1 MMNKEVLENK
11 KSALELILSENNDK
25 GTDYKAQIAQIDQE
39 LEDLGKP
46 EATPEFLDKIN
57 VTITEAVE
65 GMDLDDGI
73 TCDFEID
80 YDNKIA
86 ISEVRFDDTH
96 QVADK
101 IYCEVEKL
109 FAEIKADNSQL
120 NIRVVTRT
128 ETRVVGPKGNEFHEI
143 GVALVL

>member
-1 MMNKEVLENK
+1 MSKDKLENNKSVLE
-11 KSALELILSENNDK
+11 LMLSEISDK
-25 GTDYKAQIAQIDQE
+25 ATDYKAQISVIDQE

-46 EATPEFLDKIN
+46 EATPEFLDKISE
-57 VTITEAVE
+57 TITEAIE
-65 GMDLDDGI
+65 SIDLDDGI

-86 ISEVRFDDTH
+86 MSEVRFDDTA

-109 FAEIKADNSQL
+109 FAEIKTDNS
-120 NIRVVTRT
+120 
-128 ETRVVGPKGNEFHEI
+128 
-143 GVALVL
+143 